1 MKLKPLIAFL
11 ISLNLFAQQKPF
23 DPIESPGELFEYAEY
38 TNVGDNSFGIKELL
52 NSNEFDYNSLQ
63 SANHSLGFT
72 DKNYWVRFQLR
83 NSQADQNT
91 FYLETARPVTDIA
104 KLYVISD
111 GKIQVEKSGDQIPF
125 EKRQVAHRSTVFKLI
140 LPAYSES
147 QYYIHLKSDGETLNL
162 PLNLYSE
169 TEFWYSNY
177 KQQLFLGL
185 FYGILVLAGM
195 VSLIFY
201 TSIKEK
207 TFLYYGIYVFS
218 IGLMQAALDGLIFQY
233 FLPEGFI
240 NSRIVLLAG
249 LFSTFFLL
257 KYSEH
262 FLKINQHLKKIK
274 IAYNT
279 IYAIIGLIGIMVFVH
294 AKSFE
299 LAYPLANINGLLSL
313 VLILVTVIIMKT
325 KRIKIDPY
333 FITGIFWLVIGLSG
347 FVLNNLSVLPN
358 NFYTQN
364 SAKFGSGFEIIFLSI
379 SMTNLIR
386 KMRVDREIAQDDA
399 LRKSEEVSGLKT
411 YFMSNMSHELR
422 TPINA
427 IMNIA
432 QIELQDNVNNQLQRE
447 KFQLIKNASLSLLG
461 NVNDILDFEKLEK
474 NELTLDNESFNP
486 SELIK
491 QISDNWNAEAKLK
504 GLSYSFQMDDEIPI
518 TVMGDAERFIQI
530 INNVLANAIKYTNQG
545 SVKFT
550 LKCVFQ
556 PNNICKFSIQISDT
570 GIGINPEMQRYVF
583 DSYNQMRLNHKR
595 EFGGIGLGLTIT
607 KKLVELFKG
616 TINVESE
623 AGKGTDIFI
632 DLPLEYIPRT
642 DILEGNPDEL
652 LPINLLVVEDNK
664 INQMVM
670 RKVLKTFNHISFKIA
685 NNGQEALN
693 SLQENVY
700 DVVLMDLHMPIM
712 DGFEATRIIRSGE
725 LGPQVE
731 KIPIIAVTADTMQ
744 KTKKQV
750 MDLGMNGYMSK
761 PINKELLLQKIE
773 SCRSEG
779 LLKIA

>member
-1 MKLKPLIAFL
+1 
-11 ISLNLFAQQKPF
+11 
-23 DPIESPGELFEYAEY
+23 
-38 TNVGDNSFGIKELL
+38 
-52 NSNEFDYNSLQ
+52 
-63 SANHSLGFT
+63 
-72 DKNYWVRFQLR
+72 
-83 NSQADQNT
+83 
-91 FYLETARPVTDIA
+91 
-104 KLYVISD
+104 
-111 GKIQVEKSGDQIPF
+111 
-125 EKRQVAHRSTVFKLI
+125 
-140 LPAYSES
+140 
-147 QYYIHLKSDGETLNL
+147 
-162 PLNLYSE
+162 
-169 TEFWYSNY
+169 
-177 KQQLFLGL
+177 
-185 FYGILVLAGM
+185 
-195 VSLIFY
+195 
-201 TSIKEK
+201 
-207 TFLYYGIYVFS
+207 
-218 IGLMQAALDGLIFQY
+218 
-233 FLPEGFI
+233 
-240 NSRIVLLAG
+240 
-249 LFSTFFLL
+249 
-257 KYSEH
+257 
-262 FLKINQHLKKIK
+262 
-274 IAYNT
+274 
-279 IYAIIGLIGIMVFVH
+279 
-294 AKSFE
+294 
-299 LAYPLANINGLLSL
+299 
-313 VLILVTVIIMKT
+313 
-325 KRIKIDPY
+325 
-333 FITGIFWLVIGLSG
+333 
-347 FVLNNLSVLPN
+347 
-358 NFYTQN
+358 
-364 SAKFGSGFEIIFLSI
+364 
-379 SMTNLIR
+379 MTNLIR

-670 RKVLKTFNHISFKIA
+670 RKVLKTFNHISFTIA

-744 KTKKQV
+744 KTKKQD